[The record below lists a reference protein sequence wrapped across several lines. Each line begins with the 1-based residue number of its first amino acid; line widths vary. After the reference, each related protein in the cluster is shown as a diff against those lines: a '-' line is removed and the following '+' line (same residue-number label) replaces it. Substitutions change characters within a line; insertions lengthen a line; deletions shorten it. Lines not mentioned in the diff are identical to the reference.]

1 MKAKPWLAK
10 SCEAVDD
17 TTWKITLRDD
27 VTFQNGKKMTAQSV
41 IDSWNR
47 TMKINT
53 RLNELLFIDSMTA
66 DSETVSN
73 CKNNK
78 TGSCI

>member
-1 MKAKPWLAK
+1 MEWLVYFPLWYYRNIIQFGQRNESKTLACQIV
-10 SCEAVDD
+10 CEAVDD

-47 TMKINT
+47 TMEI
-53 RLNELLFIDSMTA
+53 IQD
-66 DSETVSN
+66 
-73 CKNNK
+73 
-78 TGSCI
+78 

>member
-1 MKAKPWLAK
+1 M
-10 SCEAVDD
+10 
-17 TTWKITLRDD
+17 
-27 VTFQNGKKMTAQSV
+27 TFQNGKKMTAQSV

-66 DSETVSN
+66 DSETVLTVKQQN
-73 CKNNK
+73 RFLHLNQ
-78 TGSCI
+78 I